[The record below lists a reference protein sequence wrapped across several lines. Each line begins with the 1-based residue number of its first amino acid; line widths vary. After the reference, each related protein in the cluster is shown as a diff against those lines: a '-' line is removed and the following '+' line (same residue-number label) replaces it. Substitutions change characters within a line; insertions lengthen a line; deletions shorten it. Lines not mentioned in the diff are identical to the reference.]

1 MGISTISM
9 AIFNSYFD
17 ITRGYITLAAQV
29 FQAFGL
35 ETLAMRSRRTAD
47 QSGDGGMAMAM
58 KETAGEGSY

>member
-1 MGISTISM
+1 
-9 AIFNSYFD
+9 
-17 ITRGYITLAAQV
+17 LAAQV